1 MELNEYQEKA
11 MGTCLPSCENF
22 SYMMLNL
29 VGEVGEFAGKVA
41 KRIRKEE
48 LLMGGAENAEN
59 KLTSLALTRGE
70 QYEIL
75 DDLKSEAGDILWQ
88 LTGLCEVMGWNLD
101 NIAQCNLDKLA
112 NRKKEGTIITHQDH

>member
-1 MELNEYQEKA
+1 MGLNEYQKKA
-11 MGTCLPSCENF
+11 MGTCLPSCDNF

-29 VGEVGEFAGKVA
+29 VGEVGELAGKVA

-59 KLTSLALTRGE
+59 KLTSLALIRGE

-88 LTGLCEVMGWNLD
+88 LAGLCKVMGWELND
-101 NIAQCNLDKLA
+101 VAQCNLDKLA

>member
-41 KRIRKEE
+41 KALRKETGIMDDANFFYLQYQDLGEPTSTE
-48 LLMGGAENAEN
+48 LYA
-59 KLTSLALTRGE
+59 
-70 QYEIL
+70 
-75 DDLKSEAGDILWQ
+75 DLKSEAGDILWQ
-88 LTGLCEVMGWNLD
+88 LAGLCRVMGWDLND
-101 NIAQCNLDKLA
+101 VAQCNLDKLA

>member
-11 MGTCLPSCENF
+11 MGTCLPSCDNF

-41 KRIRKEE
+41 KALRKETGIMDDANFFYMQHQDLGEPTSTE
-48 LLMGGAENAEN
+48 LYA
-59 KLTSLALTRGE
+59 
-70 QYEIL
+70 
-75 DDLKSEAGDILWQ
+75 DLKSEAGDILWQ
-88 LTGLCEVMGWNLD
+88 LAGLCRVMGWDLND
-101 NIAQCNLDKLA
+101 VAQCNLDKLA

>member
-1 MELNEYQEKA
+1 MELNEYQKKA

-41 KRIRKEE
+41 KALRKETGIMDDANFFYLQYQDLGEPTSTE
-48 LLMGGAENAEN
+48 LYA
-59 KLTSLALTRGE
+59 
-70 QYEIL
+70 
-75 DDLKSEAGDILWQ
+75 DLKSEAGDILWQ
-88 LTGLCEVMGWNLD
+88 LAGLCRVMGWGLD
-101 NIAQCNLDKLA
+101 DVAECNLDKLA

>member
-1 MELNEYQEKA
+1 MELNEYQKKA
-11 MGTCLPSCENF
+11 RGTCLPSCENF

-88 LTGLCEVMGWNLD
+88 LAGLCKVMGWDLND
-101 NIAQCNLDKLA
+101 VAQCNLDKLA